1 MDDALL
7 KAKERQI
14 FQRVLTSEPGGGVE
28 ECHMVGYGNGRYRA
42 HAIGPDGKE
51 IHVTELKSFDEAKR
65 SLREWA
71 VTNDLFYGGG
81 YLYFEN
87 ENLYRLFCELR
98 REPEAEKLP

>member
-14 FQRVLTSEPGGGVE
+14 FQRVLTSAPGGGVE

-51 IHVTELKSFDEAKR
+51 IHVTD
-65 SLREWA
+65 LRA
-71 VTNDLFYGGG
+71 VTKRPSQRILTNASIGHLPPSHFLNVRHFVRLVYG
-81 YLYFEN
+81 
-87 ENLYRLFCELR
+87 R
-98 REPEAEKLP
+98 P